1 MSIIWKWVLAAALI
15 AGAVTGA
22 YFIVQAN
29 SEKPA
34 AIKETG
40 HSHQEAVTHA
50 SHGSHNSHL
59 NEIQASVKFKD
70 NRIQIKLTDSEGKPF
85 SKLKVNHE
93 KIMHLIVV
101 SKDLKKYHH
110 IHPGKTADGTYEA
123 EQKLSDGNYKAFVD
137 ISPENA
143 EYEVKPLGFQIG
155 TSNED
160 KIPSLQPENSFKMT
174 TGDYMAEMNP
184 KKLKRQEPV
193 TLAFSF
199 NKGEPEPYLGAS
211 GHVVILDEK
220 GEKYVH
226 VHPAS
231 EKETKFETEFEK
243 PGIYK
248 IWAEFKFEGKVH
260 VFPYTVKV
268 EE

>member
-1 MSIIWKWVLAAALI
+1 MSIITKWVVAAVLI
-15 AGAVTGA
+15 AGAVTGV
-22 YFIVQAN
+22 YLMVQAA
-29 SEKPA
+29 SGKP
-34 AIKETG
+34 EG
-40 HSHQEAVTHA
+40 RNHSHQEANPHS
-50 SHGSHNSHL
+50 SHDNL
-59 NEIQASVKFKD
+59 NVHSKEIQAAVTFQD
-70 NRIQIKLTDSEGKPF
+70 NRIVIRLKDNEGKPF
-85 SKLKVNHE
+85 DKLKVNHE

-101 SKDLKKYHH
+101 SDDLKKYHH
-110 IHPGKTADGTYEA
+110 IHPVKTADGTFEA

-143 EYEVKPLGFQIG
+143 EYEVKPLGFHIG
-155 TSNED
+155 TLNGV
-160 KIPSLQPENSFKMT
+160 KIPSLQPENSYKKT
-174 TGDYMAEMNP
+174 AGDYTAEMNP
-184 KKLKRQEPV
+184 HELKSQEPV

-199 NKGEPEPYLGAS
+199 NKGEPEPYLGAA

-231 EKETKFETEFEK
+231 EKETKFETQFEK

-268 EE
+268 ED